1 MNDHVH
7 VVAEPNSGYRLTT
20 IIHSWKSY
28 TARYLQAGNGRKGSI
43 WQDEYFDRII
53 RDEAEL
59 VAKLEYIR
67 TNPEKRWPGVGV
79 YAWMW
84 TYEGDSAEEPGAG

>member
-7 VVAEPNSGYRLTT
+7 VVAEPYAGHRLTT
-20 IIHSWKSY
+20 IIQSWKSY
-28 TARYLQAGNGRKGSI
+28 AAYRLQAGCGRKGSI

-53 RDEAEL
+53 RDDAEL
-59 VAKLEYIR
+59 AAKLEYIR
-67 TNPEKRWPGVGV
+67 TNPEKRWPGVGE

-84 TYEGDSAEEPGAG
+84 TCEADSAADPDSS